1 MLCEKCGKNAATTY
15 FRQTVNGKVTEYRLC
30 DECAAQMSGTSLF
43 DGINLGY
50 FLGNMFQG
58 SGNSRT
64 SNPGADV
71 VHCDGCG
78 MTYGEIA
85 KRGKVGCAKC
95 YETFKDKLRP
105 SLESIH
111 GRTAHVGK
119 APKFFEEPSAVSP
132 AEKAEDPVAK
142 LKEELQQAIE
152 TQEFERAA
160 QIRDELKKTEEG
172 GN

>member
-1 MLCEKCGKNAATTY
+1 M
-15 FRQTVNGKVTEYRLC
+15 
-30 DECAAQMSGTSLF
+30 
-43 DGINLGY
+43 
-50 FLGNMFQG
+50 
-58 SGNSRT
+58 
-64 SNPGADV
+64 